1 MKMKK
6 IIIALVIIVSLAI
19 TATVGFFTGYWYVIK
34 NQYAEECSDYPN
46 RYHIIVDGNV
56 YEYEFDDTNNYKQEV
71 FTSWN

>member
-1 MKMKK
+1 MKK
-6 IIIALVIIVSLAI
+6 IIIATVAMAILIISCVASFYAGYYHVIH
-19 TATVGFFTGYWYVIK
+19 
-34 NQYAEECSDYPN
+34 NQHAEECSDYPN

>member
-1 MKMKK
+1 MKK
-6 IIIALVIIVSLAI
+6 IIIALSIIASLAI
-19 TATVGFFTGYWYVIK
+19 AVTIGFFAGYHYVIK
-34 NQYAEECSDYPN
+34 NQHAEECSDYPN